1 MYICHRIG
9 EMAEWSNAA
18 VLKTVEG
25 HTSGGSN
32 PSFSAYIPRELNVFG
47 VLFFWW
53 SVRWSASPF
62 LALKDVT
69 DPSDLTMLWIM
80 QKPLDCFYRSIAISI
95 MPGICPR
102 GRPQLLHCE
111 QFLLQTQSH
120 TFPKGYLASACD
132 LNLVYVLQHLIQ
144 EQLHR

>member
-1 MYICHRIG
+1 MYICNRIG

-32 PSFSAYIPRELNVFG
+32 PSFSANIPRNLNVYG

-53 SVRWSASPF
+53 VSRWVVRSF

-69 DPSDLTMLWIM
+69 DPNDLTMFMMM
-80 QKPLDCFYRSIAISI
+80 QK
-95 MPGICPR
+95 
-102 GRPQLLHCE
+102 
-111 QFLLQTQSH
+111 TSH
-120 TFPKGYLASACD
+120 
-132 LNLVYVLQHLIQ
+132 
-144 EQLHR
+144 